1 MKRKSA
7 HEPKAKVMSAPEAW
21 NDAQQIAD
29 VLRHNL
35 LKAEP
40 VIRLSIPLS
49 VFLSALDNFSREE
62 LAIVRKRLE
71 KRLAV

>member
-21 NDAQQIAD
+21 DDARQLAE
-29 VLRHNL
+29 VLRQNL

-40 VIRLSIPLS
+40 VIRLPVPLS
-49 VFLSALDNFSREE
+49 VFLSALDNLSREE
-62 LAIVRKRLE
+62 LMIVRKRLE
-71 KRLAV
+71 ERLAI